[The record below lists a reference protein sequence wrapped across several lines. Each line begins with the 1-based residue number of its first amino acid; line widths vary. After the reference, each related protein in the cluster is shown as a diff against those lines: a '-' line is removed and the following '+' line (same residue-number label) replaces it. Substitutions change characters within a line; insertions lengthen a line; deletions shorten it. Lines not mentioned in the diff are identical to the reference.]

1 MTRYNQL
8 PSRFNYERYY
18 LDQAAGG
25 PSFPIFRA
33 RQSGGFSF
41 GFLAPLL
48 RRHGVPLLKW
58 LGGQAATLASNLGN
72 TYLQEGRISKEN
84 LKNQLKTQGKAAAG
98 SVLDKIKQQIGSG
111 MYRDARLGALVPRF
125 NGNANGLLTNQSQG
139 YNPESIFPVRQTS
152 KGKRKGKSQGKSQG
166 KRKGKRRKTV
176 KGKKTGKGKKTSG
189 KVPKRKTPKQR
200 KPRKKAAS
208 SHTIFS

>member
-125 NGNANGLLTNQSQG
+125 AGTANGLLTNQTRG
-139 YNPESIFPVRQTS
+139 YNPESIFPPTS
-152 KGKRKGKSQGKSQG
+152 KGKRKGKRQGNSQGKRQGKSQG
-166 KRKGKRRKTV
+166 KRQGTGKRRKAT
-176 KGKKTGKGKKTSG
+176 KKTSG